1 MISKLTGNYLKTKD
15 KAEERLDILRMWPC
29 TYISAGQGK
38 QRCIGVF
45 LTLSVGE
52 GVKRN
57 EVQGK
62 RNEVQDKQHVA
73 CDPDM
78 SAS

>member
-1 MISKLTGNYLKTKD
+1 
-15 KAEERLDILRMWPC
+15 MWPC